1 MVPFSGGRDTTRVTV
16 APTLNSNPSLMPVVI
31 GPTAGG
37 KTRLAIELA
46 LRLGGECVS
55 ADSMQVYRGMDL
67 GTAKPTAEERAA
79 VPHHLLDVA
88 DPREEGFTVEE
99 WRRLAEA
106 AIADIRRRGRVP
118 IVVGGTSLYVR
129 ALIEGLFEGP
139 DPDPDLRAELDASP
153 LESLRE
159 ELERADPVAAARIH
173 PNDRRRTQRAIEV
186 FRQTGRPISAWQ
198 AEWDERLSTRAHPE
212 ARVIGLDWPVEAI
225 NRRINA
231 RVKAMFA
238 GGLVEEARS
247 LRSLGPLGRQA
258 REAVG
263 YGEALAVLDGVLSIE
278 EAIERTKIRTRRYAK
293 QQRTWLKRFRTIPG
307 SVWIDAAEESEKNF
321 LDAACRGLNGA

>member
-1 MVPFSGGRDTTRVTV
+1 VTEPVPER
-16 APTLNSNPSLMPVVI
+16 SLLAVI

-46 LRLGGECVS
+46 RSLGGECIG

-67 GTAKPTAEERAA
+67 GTAKPTGAERAA
-79 VPHHLLDVA
+79 APHHLLDVA
-88 DPREEGFTVEE
+88 DPREEGFTVED

-106 AIADIRRRGRVP
+106 AIAGIRARGRVP
-118 IVVGGTSLYVR
+118 IVVGGTSLYLR
-129 ALIEGLFEGP
+129 ALLEGLFEGP
-139 DPDPDLRAELDASP
+139 EPDSVLRGELDATP
-153 LESLRE
+153 LDSLRS
-159 ELERADPVAAARIH
+159 ELARVDPKAAARIH
-173 PNDRRRTQRAIEV
+173 PHDRRRTQRAIEV
-186 FRQTGRPISAWQ
+186 FRQTGRPISTLQ

-238 GGLVEEARS
+238 DGLIEEARS
-247 LRSLGPLGRQA
+247 LRALGPLGRQA
-258 REAVG
+258 PEAVG
-263 YGEALAVLDGVLSIE
+263 YGEAFAVLDGTLTLD

-293 QQRTWLKRFRTIPG
+293 QQRTWLKRFRTISG
-307 SVWIDAAEESEKNF
+307 SIWIDAARESEENF
-321 LDAACRGLNGA
+321 PGLVLDAVAAKR

>member
-1 MVPFSGGRDTTRVTV
+1 M
-16 APTLNSNPSLMPVVI
+16 I

-46 LRLGGECVS
+46 RRLGGEVIG
-55 ADSMQVYRGMDL
+55 ADSMQVYRGMDV
-67 GTAKPTAEERAA
+67 GTAKPSAAELAA
-79 VPHHLLDVA
+79 VPHHLIDVA

-106 AIADIRRRGRVP
+106 AIAEIRGRGRVP

-129 ALIEGLFEGP
+129 ALLEGLFEGP
-139 DPDPDLRAELDASP
+139 APDPSLRAELDAMS
-153 LESLRE
+153 LESLRS
-159 ELERADPVAAARIH
+159 ELERVDPPAARRIH
-173 PNDRRRTQRAIEV
+173 PNDRRRSQRAVEV
-186 FRQTGRPISAWQ
+186 FRQSGRPISELQ
-198 AEWDERLSTRAHPE
+198 AEWEERLSTRAHPE

-225 NRRINA
+225 NRRINL

-247 LRSLGPLGRQA
+247 LRAAGPLGRQA

-263 YGEALAVLDGVLSIE
+263 YGEAFDVLDGVLSLD

-307 SVWIDAAEESEKNF
+307 GIWIAANEESEENF
-321 LDAACRGLNGA
+321 PSLVLAGLGRPG